1 MLRGGPN
8 RTTAAGGRDDPSAE
22 RSNSR
27 VPEERSPHV
36 LLRRIAIITLGSLM
50 FVILKTGLVALIH
63 TWIGLPAWL
72 NYLTVTVSITLVGWV
87 YHSRISFQI
96 PLSWRTLGRYIQQA
110 VALKIVDYML
120 FNGLVY
126 VAGVDVC
133 VAVLVT
139 GALVFTTRVVLYVK
153 YVFHAPD
160 ARSAVPAT

>member
-1 MLRGGPN
+1 MLRGRPN
-8 RTTAAGGRDDPSAE
+8 RTMAEACDDDPRSAQP
-22 RSNSR
+22 RSR
-27 VPEERSPHV
+27 VATRRPPAL

-72 NYLTVTVSITLVGWV
+72 NYLTVTVSITLVGWI

-110 VALKIVDYML
+110 VALKIVDYVL

-153 YVFHAPD
+153 YVFHAPE
-160 ARSAVPAT
+160 AGIAAPTA